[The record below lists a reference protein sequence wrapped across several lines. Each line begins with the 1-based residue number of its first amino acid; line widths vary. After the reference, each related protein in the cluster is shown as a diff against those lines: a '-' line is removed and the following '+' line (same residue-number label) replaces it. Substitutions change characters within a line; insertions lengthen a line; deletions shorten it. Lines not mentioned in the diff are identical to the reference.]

1 MSPALPRPST
11 LVPAA
16 LLVLAVLSAPAARAE
31 EWREVPYADMA
42 KMPLTLAKVDP
53 EHVFTSSLVVKPG
66 KGLAALPSDYK
77 LQVVV
82 KGEVVPLAVA
92 ADGKVAMPFRQ
103 DWADAGA
110 VIRTNQPKGRVIASV
125 SFNSRVPP
133 GVRMS
138 YAQLTEAA
146 PVLERGIEEMA
157 GMMSFMAPEVRTF
170 TLSFAQAPQTLLLT
184 LPDGKQ
190 KNYRTDAKGLIV
202 LPWEPK
208 WAAGSVEL
216 SAPLKGIDQTL
227 K

>member
-1 MSPALPRPST
+1 MSPALPKLT
-11 LVPAA
+11 AAALAA
-16 LLVLAVLSAPAARAE
+16 LLALPAAPVRAG
-31 EWREVPYADMA
+31 EWRDVPYADVA
-42 KMPLTLAKVDP
+42 KMPLVLAKVDP
-53 EHVFTSSLVVKPG
+53 QHIFTSSMVAKPG
-66 KGLAALPSDYK
+66 KGLSALPADYK
-77 LQVVV
+77 LQLKVNDQVI
-82 KGEVVPLAVA
+82 PLAVA
-92 ADGKVAMPFRQ
+92 ADGRVSMPIRQ

-110 VIRTNQPKGRVIASV
+110 LIQTNQPKGRVLVSL

-146 PVLERGIEEMA
+146 PVLERGIKEVA
-157 GMMSFMAPEVRTF
+157 GLMSFMAPGVKTF
-170 TLSFAQAPQTLLLT
+170 TLSFDKPPQTAVIT
-184 LPDGKQ
+184 LPDGKKQ
-190 KNYRTDAKGLIV
+190 SYKTDAKGVIV